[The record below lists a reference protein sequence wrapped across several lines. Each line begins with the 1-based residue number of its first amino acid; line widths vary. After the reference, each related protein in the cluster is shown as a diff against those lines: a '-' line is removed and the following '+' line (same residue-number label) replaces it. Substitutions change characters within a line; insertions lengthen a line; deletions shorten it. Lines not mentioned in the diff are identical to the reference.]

1 MSERAYKDAPGTNN
15 PASRPSRLK
24 LAAFPRKTHGNSLR
38 VADPIVFDD
47 SWTPRMDLRINRILE
62 RWDTPG
68 VVFGWFSLATDEAVT
83 TLELSLVYMAE
94 LT

>member
-1 MSERAYKDAPGTNN
+1 
-15 PASRPSRLK
+15 
-24 LAAFPRKTHGNSLR
+24 
-38 VADPIVFDD
+38 
-47 SWTPRMDLRINRILE
+47 MDLRINRILE